1 MKLARKIILSLA
13 IMVIMCL
20 ASVIVV
26 VGGYNQASAV
36 QVSEKPTA
44 DIVRTEKKKPT
55 TYHFEPGEVVFQR
68 GGNTLNYSYTPS
80 VNVKEEGAK
89 PVAYEY
95 VFGNSMDEPIAVNL
109 KSIDTTAVRVSYAYS
124 HEGKIDDKSSLVG
137 SSEFELQEVE
147 NTGDKVWI
155 YIIVHPNE
163 TDVPVQF
170 TASIVW
176 WYGIPQDLPIIDN
189 VTGEVIETQT
199 IVTGQEIE
207 PTTLKE
213 PETKP
218 ASVGCLVYN
227 EETYEYEEGTTEIPY
242 YFDGWYLDKNFGTR
256 VTGAVSSSTKMYARY
271 ANLPADWIRG
281 NTIIKGTSPLPKT
294 LVLPAVYNNTTITTV
309 DWPYAGMYQIVD
321 FVIPNTI
328 HTFTTHGCFDSSLN
342 LKTVKFDDNSQMT
355 YLGDYFFGATTLE
368 SIDFGKNSSITTIT
382 SNALIGTN
390 LTSIVLPER
399 LEVLGYGA
407 LAATN
412 ITSIKLPDTLT
423 TIEDGALGCGL
434 ESITIPASVT
444 SISAGAFTSYAG
456 GSGNIKSITVNPNN
470 KVYDSRNNCNAII
483 ETATNTLIAG
493 CSYTKIPEGV
503 ESIGALA
510 FNSCQNLTS
519 ITIPS
524 TVTSIESAW
533 DGDAFTNCT
542 NLKVVYNLSKL
553 DIVKGSG
560 THGNVAYYAKVVINN
575 ENSNNYVTIGGV
587 VYYKNTATNYTALA
601 LADVT
606 KTNINLDSRTTAID
620 SKAFAYNRNLTSIII
635 PKNVTSIG
643 EDAFLGCGS
652 LKTVYNL
659 SSLNIVKGATTF
671 GWVAYH
677 ADNVYTTLP

>member
-218 ASVGCLVYN
+218 ASVKCMVFN
-227 EETYEYEEGTTEIPY
+227 EETWDYEEGTTEIPY

-281 NTIIKGTSPLPKT
+281 NTIIKGTTPLPKT
-294 LVLPAVYNNTTITTV
+294 LVLPAMYNGITITTV

-355 YLGDYFFGATTLE
+355 YLGEYFFGATTLE

-382 SNALIGTN
+382 DNALSGTN
-390 LTSIVLPER
+390 LTSIVLPEK
-399 LEVLGYGA
+399 LEVLGRYALAHNSLLKSIELPKTLKTIEEGA
-407 LAATN
+407 LDF
-412 ITSIKLPDTLT
+412 S
-423 TIEDGALGCGL
+423 LGGGL
-434 ESITIPASVT
+434 GSITIPASVT
-444 SISAGAFTSYAG
+444 NISAGAIFGYDLQK
-456 GSGNIKSITVNPNN
+456 IVVHPDN

-483 ETATNTLIAG
+483 ETATNTLILG
-493 CSYTKIPEGV
+493 CSTTRIPEGV
-503 ESIGALA
+503 ESIGLMA
-510 FNSCQNLTS
+510 FKDC
-519 ITIPS
+519 
-524 TVTSIESAW
+524 
-533 DGDAFTNCT
+533 
-542 NLKVVYNLSKL
+542 Y
-553 DIVKGSG
+553 
-560 THGNVAYYAKVVINN
+560 
-575 ENSNNYVTIGGV
+575 
-587 VYYKNTATNYTALA
+587 
-601 LADVT
+601 
-606 KTNINLDSRTTAID
+606 
-620 SKAFAYNRNLTSIII
+620 NLTSIILPSSLTNI
-635 PKNVTSIG
+635 ESGTDVWWSG
-643 EDAFLGCGS
+643 AFENCIN

-659 SSLNIVKGATTF
+659 SSLDIVKGSVTH
-671 GWVAYH
+671 GLVAYY